1 MKVNR
6 EPRLRALLMGAAL
19 VGAALVGAALVGVAL
34 GGACGPGPESLPPD
48 VPRES
53 EPTVGD
59 PIDHVLGPR
68 VTPGFQSQVLVLGT
82 LHLSG
87 EGGRLEP
94 GHLASLLDL
103 LERFEPTRIAVE
115 SLTAHEVALLAELEA
130 EDPAAAQVLDMFA
143 RAPLTAGRTMQGAL
157 GLDRSAAGRLA
168 RAPLEDGGSS
178 LTDGQRLALV
188 GWFLAAYELNSA
200 VLQWSYLSPESR
212 RRDQTLPAEIRDL
225 LDRRLESANEV
236 ITLASA
242 LARRLGLQR
251 LYSVDSQY
259 DGVRTLSAP
268 EGALET
274 LFSDPL
280 RGELRDREW
289 AARGDSVKDAAFG
302 AGDLLPLY
310 RWMNGQEYQRGDLT
324 QWNWLFEGRHP
335 DGLDR
340 FRYAMWELRNI
351 RQATHI
357 MDVAASGRP
366 ERVLVVVGASHKPH
380 LDRVLGA
387 HLSVRTVQLADL
399 ETAGAS

>member
-6 EPRLRALLMGAAL
+6 APRLRASLVGKAL
-19 VGAALVGAALVGVAL
+19 VGTALAGAGL
-34 GGACGPGPESLPPD
+34 GGACGPGPESLRPD

-53 EPTVGD
+53 EPTVED
-59 PIDHVLGPR
+59 PIDHVLGSR

-87 EGGRLEP
+87 QGGRLEP

-115 SLTAHEVALLAELEA
+115 SLTANEVALLAELEA

-143 RAPLTAGRTMQGAL
+143 RAPLTAGRTMQGEL
-157 GLDRSAAGRLA
+157 GVDRAAADRLA
-168 RAPLEDGGSS
+168 RAALEYGGSS
-178 LTDGQRLALV
+178 LTEGQRLALV

-200 VLQWSYLSPESR
+200 VLQWSYLSPER
-212 RRDQTLPAEIRDL
+212 RGHYQTLPAEIRDL

-236 ITLASA
+236 VTLAAA

-259 DGVRTLSAP
+259 DGVRTLSATP
-268 EGALET
+268 EALEA
-274 LFSDPL
+274 LFSDPG
-280 RGELRDREW
+280 RSELRDREW
-289 AARGDSVKDAAFG
+289 AARADSVKDAEFG

-310 RWMNGQEYQRGDLT
+310 RWMNSQEYQRGDLT
-324 QWNWLFEGRHP
+324 QWSWLFEGRHP

-366 ERVLVVVGASHKPH
+366 ERVLVVVGASHKAH
-380 LDRVLGA
+380 LDRLLGA

-399 ETAGAS
+399 EEEDTP